1 MTTENT
7 MSNQAAPILALI
19 DKIDN
24 AGVLAHIAWVAK
36 NRADILAKTNF
47 CVGDK
52 VRFDAK
58 TRGIKDGI
66 LIKKNA
72 KTFQVLVGSVTWKV
86 SPALL
91 RKVA

>member
-1 MTTENT
+1 MDTEA
-7 MSNQAAPILALI
+7 QILMLI
-19 DKIDN
+19 NKIDN
-24 AGVLAHIAWVAK
+24 VGVLTHIAWTAK
-36 NRADILAKTNF
+36 HRADALAKTDF
-47 CVGDK
+47 KIGDK

-72 KTFQVLVGSVTWKV
+72 KTFQVLVGSVRWKV
-86 SPALL
+86 APALL

>member
-1 MTTENT
+1 
-7 MSNQAAPILALI
+7 MSNQAEILALI
-19 DKIDN
+19 AKIDN
-24 AGVLAHIAWVAK
+24 VGVLTHIAWATK
-36 NRADILAKTNF
+36 HRIDALSKSGF